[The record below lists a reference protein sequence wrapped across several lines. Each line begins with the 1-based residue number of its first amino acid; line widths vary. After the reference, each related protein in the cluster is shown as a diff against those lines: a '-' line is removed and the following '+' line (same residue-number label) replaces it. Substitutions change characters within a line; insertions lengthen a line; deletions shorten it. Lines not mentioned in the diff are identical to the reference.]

1 MGKLMVVER
10 VLVCPRLYRI
20 GISTD
25 LPLHAILRE
34 ASLDDRV
41 QATFRRLWEASADTI
56 DQAVRA
62 VETLYN
68 VSLADARQRERIHR
82 EPKDGGV

>member
-1 MGKLMVVER
+1 MGKLMLVER

-34 ASLDDRV
+34 ASRDDLV
-41 QATFRRLWEASADTI
+41 QATSRGVLDASTDTI
-56 DQAVRA
+56 DQAVRV
-62 VETLYN
+62 VEAL
-68 VSLADARQRERIHR
+68 LDRED
-82 EPKDGGV
+82 PKKETACSPR